1 MIIKKMNDHYEVLFN
16 HIVVLSIDNTINN
29 FREYLAGIE
38 QEFNKELNKTLF
50 SMANVDFKKTNT

>member
-38 QEFNKELNKTLF
+38 QEFNQELTKTLYSQF
-50 SMANVDFKKTNT
+50 QLKEK